1 MTPWQYYLYYIF
13 SITDPNV
20 SVSFAYNDLETSI
33 PMLDMCKVLI
43 DEGAPVK
50 TSITVTA
57 WNSAKTARERREI
70 SAAALIMALIN
81 KIWIAF
87 GGASHVA
94 DTVAEKACAIQ
105 SSLRDA
111 GAVMFNVR
119 IEDPQRTENSTPPR
133 QFKLIERVK
142 LASRKKAAQTSGDVT
157 LKVDRESLLIDTS
170 FPTLDSVTPWQRHHK
185 WRQDVGTKSISS
197 ATKVKVNEDLPTIT
211 RWEYTKKSDRLQLL
225 SPEDQELVLN
235 MTKEGLTA
243 KEKRKL
249 LEQMWKLSYLKQEK
263 VLECIS
269 FLQNDAGDG
278 SPSSPPKV
286 SGSQGGL
293 SAKLLNE

>member
-1 MTPWQYYLYYIF
+1 MTPWQYYLFYIF

-20 SVSFAYNDLETSI
+20 GASFPYNDPETSV

-50 TSITVTA
+50 NSITVTV
-57 WNSAKTARERREI
+57 WNNAKTAQEHWEI

-81 KIWIAF
+81 KIWIAL

-94 DTVAEKACAIQ
+94 DTVAEKACAIE

-111 GAVMFNVR
+111 RAVVLIVR
-119 IEDPQRTENSTPPR
+119 IEDPQITENSTPPR
-133 QFKLIERVK
+133 QLKLIERVK

-157 LKVDRESLLIDTS
+157 LKVNRESLLMDTS
-170 FPTLDSVTPWQRHHK
+170 FPTLDSVTPWRKHHER
-185 WRQDVGTKSISS
+185 RQDVGTKSVSS
-197 ATKVKVNEDLPTIT
+197 ATKSTKVNEYLPTVT

-249 LEQMWKLSYLKQEK
+249 LERMRELSYPRQEK

-269 FLQNDAGDG
+269 FLRSSQSNAGDG
-278 SPSSPPKV
+278 SPSSLPKV
-286 SGSQGGL
+286 SGSQGGPP
-293 SAKLLNE
+293 A